1 MVWKLPICIVA
12 ALALTPIVS
21 FASSAPVG
29 KASRAPMLTRAPEFD
44 LSRYHLR
51 ASLGVAWP
59 SPQRRLTRSGRF
71 GFDVGL
77 GSPLASAEPAS
88 QREAAHTR
96 AIVIDAGLA
105 ARAQGEPHRPG
116 DADNVEGFGG
126 LAAFA
131 SKEAPAPPAD
141 LGNRLLQVGAVQMM
155 RDALSRQDGA
165 PSTLGPAEKVA
176 EGRDVFRKGDDP
188 QLAQEAV
195 GAHRSILCAR
205 RRRANSEE
213 WRRGRRQRQSAGCVL
228 CGRAVLRL
236 RCVGRNGPRPPAQY
250 DLRFEF
256 AESGPVAE
264 VIDLSEIGPARRL
277 SRRNIVGKLA

>member
-195 GAHRSILCAR
+195 A
-205 RRRANSEE
+205 ANSTARPAETAPPSASAPIAQYSARDGDVQIPKNGGE
-213 WRRGRRQRQSAGCVL
+213 VVVSANLPAASSAGARSFAFDASEGTVL
-228 CGRAVLRL
+228 DPLL
-236 RCVGRNGPRPPAQY
+236 NTTY
-250 DLRFEF
+250 DLN
-256 AESGPVAE
+256 SPKV
-264 VIDLSEIGPARRL
+264 VPSL
-277 SRRNIVGKLA
+277 K